1 MLHASVLPERSN
13 PPPLPGV
20 TGPLQPLRL
29 RLGMRVVLHWSLLG
43 LALALAGLAVCAALA
58 HWVAWSDDEPYGGY
72 ARWYT
77 LLLLGIV
84 VAVALLARR
93 QWPSI
98 TQAARRAD
106 GALSLK
112 DRLTTAL
119 EFSGYP
125 GEIFQLQRADLL
137 VQLQTVDLRRAAPI
151 SLPTREI
158 ALVLAAA
165 LVAFGVMLAPN
176 PQGGQA
182 AVRRHDRQA
191 TQYAAQQAANL
202 SHRLSQAA
210 SDRTGTTHDATQTLR
225 QLENGLRQA
234 RTTPQAL
241 KAISAAQQQLQSLA
255 SPGAAAASTL
265 QALASSLASGQT
277 KALARALAAG
287 DKAATQRAL
296 ANLKSQ
302 IPNMPAAKRNDLA
315 HALQRAAN
323 AAQGALGA
331 QLRQAA
337 FNLTDNNASAAQRA
351 LDSAGRQIAAA
362 QTAAQSAQL
371 DQQMQRALQSIKQ
384 GVANGQTSQ
393 SSMSQAQSGAAQQ
406 HGQGASRSTAGKH
419 GAARAGGAA
428 KQGNSKSGQGR
439 NAAGAQTGGN
449 QAGGNQAAGSAS
461 AAGASAAAGKG
472 GAAGSQASGNGGAGA
487 AGRGKGGG
495 AGSGNA
501 GAGGQY
507 ETIYLPGK
515 LHGGPEVSTQGPP
528 GAVVPLRSSAFR
540 ALLPRYT
547 NEAQASLGRT
557 ALPPDVQSAVKRYF
571 QSLEQE

>member
-1 MLHASVLPERSN
+1 MLHASVLPERIN

-20 TGPLQPLRL
+20 SGPLQPLRL

-84 VAVALLARR
+84 VAIVLLARR
-93 QWPSI
+93 QWPS
-98 TQAARRAD
+98 TAQAARRAD
-106 GALSLK
+106 GVLSLK

-119 EFSGYP
+119 EFSGHP

-137 VQLQTVDLRRAAPI
+137 VQLQTVDLRRAAPN
-151 SLPTREI
+151 SLPRREI

-165 LVAFGVMLAPN
+165 LVAVGVMLAPN
-176 PQGGQA
+176 PQSGQA

-241 KAISAAQQQLQSLA
+241 KAISAAQQQLQTLA
-255 SPGAAAASTL
+255 APGAAAASTL

-296 ANLKSQ
+296 ASLKSQ
-302 IPNMPAAKRNDLA
+302 IPSMPAAKRNDLA

-362 QTAAQSAQL
+362 QSAAQSAQL

-393 SSMSQAQSGAAQQ
+393 SSVPQAQSGGAQQ
-406 HGQGASRSTAGKH
+406 QGQGASRSTAGKH

-428 KQGNSKSGQGR
+428 KQGNAKSGQGR

-461 AAGASAAAGKG
+461 ARASAAAGKG
-472 GAAGSQASGNGGAGA
+472 GAAGSQASGNGGTGA

-501 GAGGQY
+501 GGGGQY